1 MTVPPLPQIDSALVA
16 DHQRAHEMLAAVHND
31 APADVVQLFRMQQ
44 RRLVVESLAY
54 VQPAIAR
61 PQQQLLIVPPRSFLT
76 AAQQRRMT
84 GAKAAFRHID
94 SRVAMLHQGH
104 IEQVVNATTPVVLHA
119 LVESSAPT
127 IEKETNPGMFR
138 SMATS
143 WLPEINGFAHPP
155 ATMVEE
161 LVEAAL
167 HMANH
172 ADAPACARAAWL
184 TFTMLA
190 IHPFVDGNGRTSR
203 ALYMAVLA
211 PSLPLGIDWAALEQW
226 SVWRDDYIY
235 ALQAGQDMEHYD
247 PTKMTAAPFITFA
260 TRASIAGADL
270 CKDRLEFIATY
281 VEARVRDG
289 VPRPHAIVLTT
300 VSMWGIAT
308 LAELAECAL
317 PAADIDEIVGQLLT
331 GGKLRWMPR
340 PHSRRTFERPEPF
353 GLIVV

>member
-1 MTVPPLPQIDSALVA
+1 MAWEIEFTDEFEEWWHTLSESEQGRVDARVELLMERGPSLGFPFSSQVKTSRFPEMRELRVQAGGDPLRMLYAFDPRRVAILLIAGDKTGDDRWYETNVPVA
-16 DHQRAHEMLAAVHND
+16 DR
-31 APADVVQLFRMQQ
+31 LF
-44 RRLVVESLAY
+44 E
-54 VQPAIAR
+54 
-61 PQQQLLIVPPRSFLT
+61 
-76 AAQQRRMT
+76 
-84 GAKAAFRHID
+84 RH
-94 SRVAMLHQGH
+94 LK
-104 IEQVVNATTPVVLHA
+104 
-119 LVESSAPT
+119 T

-289 VPRPHAIVLTT
+289 LPRPHAIVLTT

-308 LAELAECAL
+308 LAELAECVL

-331 GGKLRWMPR
+331 GGKLRWIPR
-340 PHSRRTFERPEPF
+340 PHSRRTFDRPEPF
-353 GLIVV
+353 GLIAV